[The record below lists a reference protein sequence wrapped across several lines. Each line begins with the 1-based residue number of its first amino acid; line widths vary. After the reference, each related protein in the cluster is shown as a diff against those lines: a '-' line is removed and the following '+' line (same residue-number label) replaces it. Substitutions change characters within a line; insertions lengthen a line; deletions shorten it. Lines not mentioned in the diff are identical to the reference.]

1 MDILYE
7 NITMAELQ
15 LAPSDIYYS
24 QSSISNCFKKAS
36 LYAGKSIGDTVDD
49 IMLKRCRLE
58 DIPNI
63 SVVKKGDVWVS
74 EDNRR
79 LWVFK
84 ALESLGQCDKISVIV
99 KTSINHKKDV
109 IQKDITVRGDP
120 GGIFYKYKVN
130 LHKLKEINIKSNGL
144 LYNFFDLYFHVQFF
158 FSDKISNAFTNCS
171 LSIGDVRCGYKLN
184 LHQLRRSIEVLKTIG
199 KCINYN
205 HSRVEF

>member
-49 IMLKRCRLE
+49 IMQKRCRLE

-144 LYNFFDLYFHVQFF
+144 LSNFFDLFLHVHFF
-158 FSDKISNAFTNCS
+158 FQIKYQMPN
-171 LSIGDVRCGYKLN
+171 VRLALAMLGVDTK
-184 LHQLRRSIEVLKTIG
+184 
-199 KCINYN
+199 
-205 HSRVEF
+205 

>member
-99 KTSINHKKDV
+99 KTSINPKKSV

-120 GGIFYKYKVN
+120 GGIIYKFKVRLHN
-130 LHKLKEINIKSNGL
+130 LKQINIKPNGL
-144 LYNFFDLYFHVQFF
+144 LSNFVDLYFHVPF
-158 FSDKISNAFTNCS
+158 FSDKISNAFTKCS
-171 LSIGDVRCGYKLN
+171 LSIGDGGCGYNVN
-184 LHQLRRSIEVLKTIG
+184 LH
-199 KCINYN
+199 
-205 HSRVEF
+205 

>member
-1 MDILYE
+1 MYHYTNKLC
-7 NITMAELQ
+7 L
-15 LAPSDIYYS
+15 P

-99 KTSINHKKDV
+99 KTSINPKKSV

-120 GGIFYKYKVN
+120 GGIFYKYK
-130 LHKLKEINIKSNGL
+130 IK
-144 LYNFFDLYFHVQFF
+144 YQM
-158 FSDKISNAFTNCS
+158 
-171 LSIGDVRCGYKLN
+171 SIQNVRLALAMLGVDTK
-184 LHQLRRSIEVLKTIG
+184 
-199 KCINYN
+199 
-205 HSRVEF
+205 

>member
-99 KTSINHKKDV
+99 KTSINPKKSV

-120 GGIFYKYKVN
+120 GGIIYKFKVRLHN
-130 LHKLKEINIKSNGL
+130 LKHINIKPNGL
-144 LYNFFDLYFHVQFF
+144 LSNFVDLYFHVPF
-158 FSDKISNAFTNCS
+158 FSDKISNAFTKCS

-205 HSRVEF
+205 RSRVEF